1 MRIPGFGERSP
12 QKKAAPVRVASQL
25 LRAVPRPGPGV
36 DARDCDGVI
45 QLRRE
50 APPRARLLRW
60 LVRRF
65 RLDTGVR
72 LVLDARGSRFWIL
85 LDGKND
91 LRRISEHLAR
101 HFSLEQHDCELAVLL
116 YTQRLM
122 RRQYLELM
130 LPVPPPETEPAH
142 E

>member
-1 MRIPGFGERSP
+1 M
-12 QKKAAPVRVASQL
+12 
-25 LRAVPRPGPGV
+25 

-101 HFSLEQHDCELAVLL
+101 HFSLKQHDCEQAVLL
-116 YTQRLM
+116 YTQMLM

-130 LPVPPPETEPAH
+130 LPVPPPESEPAH

>member
-1 MRIPGFGERSP
+1 MRIPGFGERAP
-12 QKKAAPVRVASQL
+12 QKNAAPVRDPAYL

-60 LVRRF
+60 VVRRL

-72 LVLDARGSRFWIL
+72 LVLDACGSRFWIL

-91 LRRISEHLAR
+91 LRRISEHLAS
-101 HFSLEQHDCELAVLL
+101 HFSLERRDCEHAVLL
-116 YTQRLM
+116 YTKMLM
-122 RRQYLELM
+122 RRHYLELM